1 MSVKF
6 ISTPDRDIFDTG
18 RPAIEMT
25 IDDTASTNEMLMA
38 FGQFLKANGYV
49 LPRFT
54 SIRLIEVSEDN
65 EDVDVVYE
73 SDIF

>member
-6 ISTPDRDIFDTG
+6 ISTPDTDVFVTV
-18 RPAIEMT
+18 RPTIEMT
-25 IDDTASTNEMLMA
+25 ISDNASTNEMLVA

-54 SIRLIEVSEDN
+54 SIRLIEVSDEN
-65 EDVDVVYE
+65 EDIDVVYE